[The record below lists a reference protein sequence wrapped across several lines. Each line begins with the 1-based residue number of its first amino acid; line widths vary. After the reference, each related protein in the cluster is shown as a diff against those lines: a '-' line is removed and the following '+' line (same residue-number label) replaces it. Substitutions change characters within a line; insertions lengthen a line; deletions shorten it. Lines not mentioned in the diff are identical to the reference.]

1 MNLSLNNKKVLI
13 TGSSRGIGLA
23 ISEVFLQEGAKTY
36 LVSRG
41 SDDLYENEKRLQD
54 IYGLEHVFASKCDC
68 TNIESLK
75 NLKFQVE
82 DKWKELDIVIVNVG
96 DGRCIL
102 DALPDDEQWQKTW
115 NNNFESSLQLSL
127 IHI

>member
-1 MNLSLNNKKVLI
+1 LNLSLNNKKVLI

-68 TNIESLK
+68 TNIESLN
-75 NLKFQVE
+75 NLKLQVE
-82 DKWKELDIVIVNVG
+82 DKWKELDNKYLRWSWELMLVGSGVVPKKKQSSRIVIN
-96 DGRCIL
+96 
-102 DALPDDEQWQKTW
+102 
-115 NNNFESSLQLSL
+115 
-127 IHI
+127 